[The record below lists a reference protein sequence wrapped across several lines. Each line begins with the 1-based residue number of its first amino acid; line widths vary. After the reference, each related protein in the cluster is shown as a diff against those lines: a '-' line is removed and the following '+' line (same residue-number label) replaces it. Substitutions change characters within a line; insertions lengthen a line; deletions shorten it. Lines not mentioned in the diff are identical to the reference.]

1 MNKKLFSDVKSDA
14 VKNNE
19 TGAVKD
25 VATQDD
31 KFTCTVLN
39 RDMFEVVEHAKAT
52 GKDPS
57 VCINDVIEIFH
68 RIMEP
73 IEVPEFTFDEKI
85 VIANSLCSA
94 MICEHFIRSLDANVC
109 DYIKYYCAGKTGLT
123 ESQINFVNRIKDL
136 DFMQRV
142 KLVYLIRSEFFS
154 D

>member
-31 KFTCTVLN
+31 KFTCTIMN
-39 RDMFEVVEHAKAT
+39 DDMFEVVKHAKAI

-73 IEVPEFTFDEKI
+73 IEVPEFTSDEKN
-85 VIANSLCSA
+85 VIANCLCSA
-94 MICEHFIRSLDANVC
+94 KICESYIRNLDADVC
-109 DYIKYYCAGKTGLT
+109 DHIKYYCAGKTGLT
-123 ESQINFVNRIKDL
+123 ESQINFVHRIKDL

>member
-1 MNKKLFSDVKSDA
+1 MNKKLISDVKSDA
-14 VKNNE
+14 VKNTE

-31 KFTCTVLN
+31 KFTCTIMN
-39 RDMFEVVEHAKAT
+39 DDMFEVVKHAKAT

-73 IEVPEFTFDEKI
+73 IEVPEFTSDEKN
-85 VIANSLCSA
+85 VIANCLCSA
-94 MICEHFIRSLDANVC
+94 KICESYIRNLDADVC
-109 DYIKYYCAGKTGLT
+109 DHIKYYCAGKTGLT
-123 ESQINFVNRIKDL
+123 ESQINFVHRIKDL

>member
-1 MNKKLFSDVKSDA
+1 MNKKLISDVKSDA
-14 VKNNE
+14 VKNTE

-31 KFTCTVLN
+31 KFTCTIMN
-39 RDMFEVVEHAKAT
+39 DDMFEVVKHAKAI

-73 IEVPEFTFDEKI
+73 IEVPEFTSDEKN
-85 VIANSLCSA
+85 VIANCLCSA
-94 MICEHFIRSLDANVC
+94 KICESYIRNLDADVC
-109 DYIKYYCAGKTGLT
+109 DHIKYYCAGKTGLT
-123 ESQINFVNRIKDL
+123 ESQINFVHRIKDL

-142 KLVYLIRSEFFS
+142 KLVYLIRSEFF
-154 D
+154 